1 MIVSD
6 TSLLQPSSDFDM
18 DTSKFKTCTVR
29 RGHTY
34 RYYVSPAAPGRPTL
48 FFIHGF
54 PSSSLDWARQVA
66 YFEPKGFG
74 IIVPD
79 CLGYGGSSKP
89 ADYKEYRHKLL
100 SQDFVE
106 ILDAEGIQS
115 AIAIGHDWCVHTQA
129 GIRDASPD
137 LYPCRSNLRPN

>member
-1 MIVSD
+1 
-6 TSLLQPSSDFDM
+6 M
-18 DTSKFKTCTVR
+18 DPTKFKDVQVK
-29 RGHTY
+29 RGYTY
-34 RYYVSPAAPGRPTL
+34 HYYNSPAAPGKPTL
-48 FFIHGF
+48 FFVHGF
-54 PSSSLDWARQVA
+54 PSTSADWARQVA
-66 YFEPKGFG
+66 HLQPLGYG
-74 IIVPD
+74 IVVPD

-115 AIAIGHDWCVHTQA
+115 AIAIGHDWCVQDHT

-137 LYPCRSNLRPN
+137 LYPCRSNLRPS

>member
-1 MIVSD
+1 MD
-6 TSLLQPSSDFDM
+6 TSLYKT
-18 DTSKFKTCTVR
+18 TSVR

-34 RYYVSPAAPGRPTL
+34 RYYFSPPASASQQQKPVLL
-48 FFIHGF
+48 FLHGF
-54 PSSSLDWARQVA
+54 PSTSADWARQVA
-66 YFEPKGFG
+66 HLEPLGYG
-74 IIVPD
+74 IVVPD

-115 AIAIGHDWCVHTQA
+115 AIAIGHDWCVHA
-129 GIRDASPD
+129 GIRNASPD